1 MGLESNKEVIKDTKN
16 VTKTCCSSSTRRI
29 TDGSRKRSRC
39 SEMVSAM
46 AKKRHHDIP
55 RFFPSDT
62 NMYRRNTNA
71 LAGTVVDQGINHF
84 TEGTS
89 T

>member
-1 MGLESNKEVIKDTKN
+1 MGLESNKEVIKDKKN
-16 VTKTCCSSSTRRI
+16 VTKTWMEA
-29 TDGSRKRSRC
+29 GKSRC

-62 NMYRRNTNA
+62 NKYRRNTNA

>member
-1 MGLESNKEVIKDTKN
+1 
-16 VTKTCCSSSTRRI
+16 
-29 TDGSRKRSRC
+29 
-39 SEMVSAM
+39 MVSAM

-62 NMYRRNTNA
+62 NKYRRNTNA